1 MFLITLLVYILL
13 IPKIMHSWNP
23 TGDEPHYLVIIKSL
37 VYDHDLDLRNNYNE
51 GPDIPHVVVHPDGS
65 WMPAHDI
72 GLPLVMYLPFY
83 LGGEFGIYVMLAII
97 AALIGSNVF
106 LLIFELTHRLSIST
120 VAWAFTAFL
129 PPSFLYAFQLYPEM
143 LGALLLIWCV
153 RFLIRDNVNSLRWI
167 LVGVLAGCMPWLVA
181 RFATLTV
188 LITLLGLYAIY
199 RQGRGNKRAA
209 ILHAFCLV
217 LPGVVISIMYLVFLQ
232 HYYGRPSP
240 MAMHPGPG
248 YVVINSDV
256 MGYVRLLVGWLID
269 QRMGL
274 FIFSPVL
281 ILSCAG
287 MIQLYRIKDWRF
299 RVVIITSL
307 YHIIS
312 LVILIG
318 GFWVQFSI
326 PNRYLI
332 VIIPF
337 LMICS
342 AFALI
347 RSKSIFYRFIAIF
360 LVAISLSNAYLVI
373 NNQQLAYPL
382 YFNRSP
388 LLARY
393 ASIVRLDVTKLLPL
407 IEEPPAV
414 LKFNELLVNG
424 KQVYFTSGFDV
435 IQGVVITDLSAQ
447 SERAAVIDPFSGE
460 RGLWLTADT
469 AVTLPAGVV
478 RLQVR
483 AKHFDDQEPVARTG
497 FTVVV
502 HSSKT
507 GKEIVRQ
514 AISTIDLGKANIYK
528 TVDIAINN
536 PVEQVLRL
544 SIIYDDQVPISIDFL
559 SYKSVTGWWQSWG
572 LAIVW
577 STIIALFTSLALW
590 RPSK

>member
-1 MFLITLLVYILL
+1 
-13 IPKIMHSWNP
+13 MHSWNP
-23 TGDEPHYLVIIKSL
+23 TGDEPHYLVIVKSL
-37 VYDHDLDLRNNYNE
+37 VFDHDLDLRNNYDQ
-51 GPDIPHVVVHPDGS
+51 GPDIPHVVVRPDGTWS
-65 WMPAHDI
+65 PAHDI

-83 LGGEFGIYVMLAII
+83 LGGEFGVYVMLAVI

-106 LLIFELTHRLSIST
+106 LLTFELTHRLSISS
-120 VAWAFTAFL
+120 VAWAFTCFL

-167 LVGVLAGCMPWLVA
+167 LVGVLAGCMPWFVA

-287 MIQLYRIKDWRF
+287 MIQLYRLKDWRF

-307 YHIIS
+307 YHIIT

-342 AFALI
+342 AYAII
-347 RSKSIFYRFIAIF
+347 RTRSIFYKLVALV
-360 LVAISLSNAYLVI
+360 LVAISLSTAYLVI

-382 YFNRSP
+382 YFSRSP

-393 ASIVRLDVTKLLPL
+393 ASIVKLDVTKLFPL

-414 LKFNELLVNG
+414 LKFNEQLENG

-435 IQGVVITDLSAQ
+435 IQGTVITDLYAQ
-447 SERAAVIDPFSGE
+447 SERAAFIDTLSGE

-469 AVTLPAGVV
+469 AVKLPAGVV

-483 AKHFDDQEPVARTG
+483 AKHLDYQEQVARAG

-502 HSSKT
+502 QST
-507 GKEIVRQ
+507 EMGKEIVRQ
-514 AISTIDLGKANIYK
+514 AISTIDLGKANDYK
-528 TVDIAINN
+528 MLDIAFIN

-572 LAIVW
+572 LAIIW

-590 RPSK
+590 RRSK